1 MHSGP
6 PARVVW
12 LARHRG
18 TAHTELWK
26 HTELVEV
33 RSGAGRPRCRT
44 PDALKGCPVAETKS
58 TQTGSGS
65 SPARA
70 GGLKNREQS
79 RRGTTVGAGNGGRSR
94 TGSPVTTGANPPRQ
108 PLPLA
113 GAGGRRGRGNPINF
127 VRDVRLELRKVAW
140 PTRRETMNLTA
151 VVIALSVAVGLFLG
165 GTDFVFQELFRFLL
179 GIQSSGGV

>member
-1 MHSGP
+1 
-6 PARVVW
+6 
-12 LARHRG
+12 
-18 TAHTELWK
+18 
-26 HTELVEV
+26 
-33 RSGAGRPRCRT
+33 
-44 PDALKGCPVAETKS
+44 VAETKS

-70 GGLKNREQS
+70 GGFNSNNKNREQG
-79 RRGTTVGAGNGGRSR
+79 RRGTAIGGGTGGRSR
-94 TGSPVTTGANPPRQ
+94 GGAAVTTGANPPRQ

-127 VRDVRLELRKVAW
+127 VRDVRSELRKVAW
-140 PTRRETMNLTA
+140 PTQRETVNLTA

-179 GIQSSGGV
+179 GIQNGGGI